1 MTIHVNHGKIRRR
14 AEGRDSR
21 SRAGRLPVNWVSE
34 RSPVVGGTEHERA
47 NVGHFSVLFQFG
59 GDEWVKELPDMVR
72 SIGKLRRS
80 LLAGI
85 LLMASVTGAADWKG
99 IAQVPAA
106 VSFAVIGD
114 SGSGQPPQFA
124 IARRM
129 MIERERT
136 PFDFVI
142 MLGDNIYGLGNPK
155 YFKPRFEDPYREL
168 LAAGVKFY
176 AALGNHDAHAA
187 ADHIKYDNFNMG
199 GRRYYSFVKGD
210 GLIEFFVLDTNETKT
225 SELKP
230 EQLSWLEAG
239 LKAST
244 ARWKVAYFH
253 HSIYS
258 SGRMHSPYTRL
269 REQIEPLFVKYR
281 VNVVFSGHY
290 HVYERIKPQK
300 GVQYIVAG
308 SGGKL
313 MKGNLNKKSALTAF
327 GNDQTRIFLL
337 ATVEENQMLV
347 KAITAD
353 GTEVDSV
360 KIELAPSADGG
371 S

>member
-1 MTIHVNHGKIRRR
+1 MF
-14 AEGRDSR
+14 
-21 SRAGRLPVNWVSE
+21 RLTGQL
-34 RSPVVGGTEHERA
+34 R
-47 NVGHFSVLFQFG
+47 
-59 GDEWVKELPDMVR
+59 K
-72 SIGKLRRS
+72 SII
-80 LLAGI
+80 AGI
-85 LLMASVTGAADWKG
+85 ILTASLVGVADWKS
-99 IAQVPAA
+99 IAQVPTA

-114 SGSGQPPQFA
+114 SGSGEPPQFA

-129 MIERERT
+129 MIEREKT
-136 PFDFVI
+136 PYDFVI

-176 AALGNHDAHAA
+176 AALGNHDAPAA
-187 ADHIKYDNFNMG
+187 ADHIKYDKFNMG
-199 GRRYYSFVKGD
+199 GRRFYSFVKGD

-225 SELKP
+225 SELTT
-230 EQLSWLEAG
+230 EQLSWLEAS

-244 ARWKVAYFH
+244 ARWKIAYFH

-269 REQIEPLFVKYR
+269 RAQIEPLFVKYR
-281 VNVVFSGHY
+281 VNAVFSGHF
-290 HVYERIKPQK
+290 HVYERIKPQQ
-300 GVQYIVAG
+300 GVQYFVAG

-313 MKGNLNKKSALTAF
+313 MKGNLNKKSPLTAF
-327 GNDQTRIFLL
+327 GNDQIQIFLL
-337 ATVEENQMLV
+337 ATVDEKQMQV
-347 KAITAD
+347 RAIAAD

-360 KIELAPSADGG
+360 KIQLSASVNDG

>member
-1 MTIHVNHGKIRRR
+1 M
-14 AEGRDSR
+14 GR
-21 SRAGRLPVNWVSE
+21 VIN
-34 RSPVVGGTEHERA
+34 
-47 NVGHFSVLFQFG
+47 
-59 GDEWVKELPDMVR
+59 
-72 SIGKLRRS
+72 KLRRS
-80 LLAGI
+80 IFAGI
-85 LLMASVTGAADWKG
+85 LLLASVAGAADWKG

-114 SGSGQPPQFA
+114 SGSGEPPQFA

-129 MIERERT
+129 MIEREKT
-136 PFDFVI
+136 PYDFVI
-142 MLGDNIYGLGNPK
+142 MLGDNIYGLGHPK

-176 AALGNHDAHAA
+176 AALGNHDAPAA
-187 ADHIKYDNFNMG
+187 ADHIKYDKFNMG
-199 GRRYYSFVKGD
+199 GRRFYSFVKGD

-244 ARWKVAYFH
+244 ARCKVAYFH
-253 HSIYS
+253 HAIYS

-269 REQIEPLFVKYR
+269 RGQLEPLFVKYR
-281 VNVVFSGHY
+281 VSVVFSGHY
-290 HVYERIKPQK
+290 HVYERIKPQH
-300 GVQYIVAG
+300 GIQYFVAG

-313 MKGNLNKKSALTAF
+313 MKGNLNKKSGLTAF
-327 GNDQTRIFLL
+327 GNDQTQIFLL
-337 ATVEENQMLV
+337 ATVDEKQMQV
-347 KAITAD
+347 KAISAD

-360 KIELAPSADGG
+360 KIKLAASANGG

>member
-1 MTIHVNHGKIRRR
+1 
-14 AEGRDSR
+14 
-21 SRAGRLPVNWVSE
+21 
-34 RSPVVGGTEHERA
+34 
-47 NVGHFSVLFQFG
+47 
-59 GDEWVKELPDMVR
+59 MVR
-72 SIGKLRRS
+72 SIGKLKRS
-80 LLAGI
+80 VFAGI
-85 LLMASVTGAADWKG
+85 VLMASIAGGADWKG
-99 IAQVPAA
+99 IAPAPAA

-114 SGSGQPPQFA
+114 SGSGEPPQFA

-129 MIERERT
+129 MIEREKT
-136 PFDFVI
+136 PYDFVI

-187 ADHIKYDNFNMG
+187 AEHIQYDKFNMG
-199 GRRYYSFVKGD
+199 GRRYYSFAKGD
-210 GLIEFFVLDTNETKT
+210 GLIEFFVLDTNEAKT

-258 SGRMHSPYTRL
+258 SGRMHSAYTRL
-269 REQIEPLFVKYR
+269 RGQLEPLFVKYR
-281 VNVVFSGHY
+281 VNVVFSGHF
-290 HVYERIKPQK
+290 HVYERIKPQQ
-300 GVQYIVAG
+300 GVQYFVAG

-313 MKGNLNKKSALTAF
+313 MKGNLNKKSGLTAA
-327 GNDQTRIFLL
+327 GNDQTQIFLL
-337 ATVEENQMLV
+337 ATVDEKQMQV
-347 KAITAD
+347 RAISAD

-360 KIELAPSADGG
+360 KIELAANANGG
-371 S
+371 L

>member
-1 MTIHVNHGKIRRR
+1 MVRLTGHLRR
-14 AEGRDSR
+14 A
-21 SRAGRLPVNWVSE
+21 
-34 RSPVVGGTEHERA
+34 
-47 NVGHFSVLFQFG
+47 
-59 GDEWVKELPDMVR
+59 
-72 SIGKLRRS
+72 
-80 LLAGI
+80 LLAGV
-85 LLMASVTGAADWKG
+85 LLTASVVGVADWKG
-99 IAQVPAA
+99 IAQVPTA

-114 SGSGQPPQFA
+114 SGSGRPPQFA

-129 MIERERT
+129 MIEREKT
-136 PFDFVI
+136 PYDFVI

-155 YFKPRFEDPYREL
+155 YFKPRFEDPYRDL
-168 LAAGVKFY
+168 LDVGVKFY
-176 AALGNHDAHAA
+176 AALGNHDAPAA
-187 ADHIKYDNFNMG
+187 AHHIKYEKFNMG
-199 GRRYYSFVKGD
+199 GRRFYSFAKGD

-244 ARWKVAYFH
+244 ARWKVAYYH

-269 REQIEPLFVKYR
+269 RGQLEPLFVKYR

-290 HVYERIKPQK
+290 HVYERIKPQN

-313 MKGNLNKKSALTAF
+313 MKGNLKKESELTAF
-327 GNDQTRIFLL
+327 GNDQTQIFLL
-337 ATVEENQMLV
+337 ATVDEKQMQV
-347 KAITAD
+347 RAITAD

-360 KIELAPSADGG
+360 KIQLAAGANDG
-371 S
+371 

>member
-1 MTIHVNHGKIRRR
+1 
-14 AEGRDSR
+14 
-21 SRAGRLPVNWVSE
+21 
-34 RSPVVGGTEHERA
+34 
-47 NVGHFSVLFQFG
+47 
-59 GDEWVKELPDMVR
+59 MVR
-72 SIGKLRRS
+72 LMGKLGRS
-80 LLAGI
+80 IFACI
-85 LLMASVTGAADWKG
+85 LLMAVVAGAADWER
-99 IAQVPAA
+99 IAPAPAA

-114 SGSGQPPQFA
+114 TGTGEPPQFA

-136 PFDFVI
+136 PYDFVI

-155 YFKPRFEDPYREL
+155 YFKPRFEDPYQEL

-176 AALGNHDAHAA
+176 AALGNHDVHAA
-187 ADHIKYDNFNMG
+187 ADHIKYDKFNMG
-199 GRRYYSFVKGD
+199 GRRYYSFAKAD

-225 SELKP
+225 SELRP

-253 HSIYS
+253 HAIYS
-258 SGRMHSPYTRL
+258 SGRMHSAYTGL
-269 REQIEPLFVKYR
+269 RGQVEPLFVKYR

-300 GVQYIVAG
+300 GIQYFVAG

-313 MKGNLNKKSALTAF
+313 MRGNLNKKSALTAF
-327 GNDQTRIFLL
+327 GNDETQIFLL
-337 ATVEENQMLV
+337 ATVDEKQMQV
-347 KAITAD
+347 RAITAD
-353 GTEVDSV
+353 GMEIDSV
-360 KIELAPSADGG
+360 RIELAASANGG